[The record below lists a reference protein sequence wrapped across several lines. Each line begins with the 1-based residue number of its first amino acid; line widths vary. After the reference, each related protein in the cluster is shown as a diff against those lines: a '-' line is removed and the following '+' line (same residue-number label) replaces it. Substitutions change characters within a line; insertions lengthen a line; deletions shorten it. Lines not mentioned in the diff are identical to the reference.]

1 MFHLMW
7 IFNGTDPPGRTF
19 SAFIYDTDMHGYV
32 NHISMKIWHFHQ
44 KFLQNTNQ
52 PLLSI
57 DIYQYLTVAEI
68 CVPQEFAHIIWFFT
82 LGGKSP
88 VIVGVPK
95 TWVSYDL
102 MKRPGSSGSNGE
114 PWCPGQREHMAR
126 VWVLAPTSTCSMV
139 LNLISSTRKWRL
151 SYLLC
156 GANASPVGGICD

>member
-1 MFHLMW
+1 MMFHLMW

-114 PWCPGQREHMAR
+114 PWVPRAEGAHGPGLGAGPDLHLLYGLELYFLHEKME
-126 VWVLAPTSTCSMV
+126 VIVFTLWSKCVSSWW
-139 LNLISSTRKWRL
+139 NL
-151 SYLLC
+151 
-156 GANASPVGGICD
+156 